1 MAGNRSE
8 IRSKRNV
15 GRIARHREL
24 NAMTDF
30 RIRLQDG
37 RGLYRLAIATFVM
50 AMACAMPARAA
61 LQIDITEGH
70 VDPLPIAIVDFLGA
84 ADQES
89 SVGADIAGVVTNNL
103 ERSGLFRPLPKAAFI
118 EKLSDINVQP
128 RFGDWRIINAQA
140 LVTGQARMESDG
152 RLRVE
157 FRLWDV
163 YAEQQLTGLQFFTTP
178 DNWRRIAHLISDAI
192 YKRLTGEDGYFDTRV
207 VYVSETGPKNNRVKR
222 LTIMDQDGH
231 NPRMLT
237 NGRELVLTPRFS
249 PNSQE
254 ITYLA
259 YRNNAPRVYVLD
271 IETGQQEVVGE
282 FPGMTFAP
290 RFSPDGQKIIMSL
303 QRGGNAD
310 IYTMDLRS
318 RQVTRLTNTA
328 AIDTSPSYSPDGRQI
343 AFESDRGG
351 SQQIYV
357 MNADGSNQRRISF
370 GQGSYATPVWS
381 PRGDLI
387 SFTKISGGRF
397 VIGVMRPD
405 GTGDRVL
412 TEGYHNEG
420 PTWAPNG
427 RVLMFFRETRGAQGG
442 PSLWSVD
449 VTGHNERPA
458 PTPTFAS
465 DPAWS
470 PRIQ

>member
-1 MAGNRSE
+1 
-8 IRSKRNV
+8 
-15 GRIARHREL
+15 
-24 NAMTDF
+24 MTDF
-30 RIRLQDG
+30 RIRLQG
-37 RGLYRLAIATFVM
+37 ERGFCRLALVTFVM
-50 AMACAMPARAA
+50 AMAFAMPARAA

-118 EKLSDINVQP
+118 EKLGDINVQP

-259 YRNNAPRVYVLD
+259 YRNNQPRVYVLD

-357 MNADGSNQRRISF
+357 MNADGSNQRRVSF

>member
-1 MAGNRSE
+1 
-8 IRSKRNV
+8 
-15 GRIARHREL
+15 
-24 NAMTDF
+24 MTD
-30 RIRLQDG
+30 IRTSRQG
-37 RGLYRLAIATFVM
+37 ERGLKWLALATLAM
-50 AMACAMPARAA
+50 AMAFAMPARAA

-70 VDPLPIAIVDFLGA
+70 VDPVPVAIVDFLGTPG
-84 ADQES
+84 QEG
-89 SVGADIAGVVTNNL
+89 SVGADIAGVITNNL

-140 LVTGQARMESDG
+140 LITGQARMESDG

-178 DNWRRIAHLISDAI
+178 DNWRRVAHLISDAI
-192 YKRLTGEDGYFDTRV
+192 YKRLTGEDGYFDTRI

-328 AIDTSPSYSPDGRQI
+328 AIDTAPSYSPDGRQI
-343 AFESDRGG
+343 VFESDRGG

-412 TEGYHNEG
+412 TEGFHNEG

>member
-1 MAGNRSE
+1 
-8 IRSKRNV
+8 
-15 GRIARHREL
+15 
-24 NAMTDF
+24 MTDI
-30 RIRLQDG
+30 RISRQG
-37 RGLYRLAIATFVM
+37 ERGLKWLALATLAM
-50 AMACAMPARAA
+50 AMAFAMPARAA

-70 VDPLPIAIVDFLGA
+70 VDPVPVAIVDFLGTPG
-84 ADQES
+84 QEG
-89 SVGADIAGVVTNNL
+89 SVGADIAGVITNNL

-140 LVTGQARMESDG
+140 LITGQARMESDG

-178 DNWRRIAHLISDAI
+178 DNWRRVAHLISDAI
-192 YKRLTGEDGYFDTRV
+192 YKRLTGEDGYFDTRI

-328 AIDTSPSYSPDGRQI
+328 AIDTAPSYSPDGRQI
-343 AFESDRGG
+343 VFESDRGG

-357 MNADGSNQRRISF
+357 VNADGSNQRRVSF

-412 TEGYHNEG
+412 TEGFHNEG

>member
-1 MAGNRSE
+1 
-8 IRSKRNV
+8 
-15 GRIARHREL
+15 
-24 NAMTDF
+24 MTNF
-30 RIRLQDG
+30 RISRQRERSLK
-37 RGLYRLAIATFVM
+37 RLALATFAV
-50 AMACAMPARAA
+50 AMAFAVPAHAA

-70 VDPLPIAIVDFLGA
+70 VDPVPVAIVDFLGMPGE
-84 ADQES
+84 DS
-89 SVGADIAGVVTNNL
+89 PVGADIAGVVTNNL

-178 DNWRRIAHLISDAI
+178 DNWRRVAHLISDAI
-192 YKRLTGEDGYFDTRV
+192 YKRLTGEDGYFDTRI
-207 VYVSETGPKNNRVKR
+207 VYVSETGPKNNRIKR

-328 AIDTSPSYSPDGRQI
+328 AIDTAPSYSPDGRQI
-343 AFESDRGG
+343 VFESDRGG
-351 SQQIYV
+351 AQQIYV

-412 TEGYHNEG
+412 TEGFHNEG

-458 PTPTFAS
+458 ATPTFAS

>member
-1 MAGNRSE
+1 MFDVMG
-8 IRSKRNV
+8 
-15 GRIARHREL
+15 G
-24 NAMTDF
+24 F
-30 RIRLQDG
+30 R
-37 RGLYRLAIATFVM
+37 RLAFG
-50 AMACAMPARAA
+50 RAA
-61 LQIDITEGH
+61 GGGLAALLMAVAFVASLAGPAQAAIHIDINSPTSE
-70 VDPLPIAIVDFLGA
+70 PMPIAITDFVGGA
-84 ADQES
+84 GQEAS
-89 SVGADIAGVVTNNL
+89 AGIDIAKVVTNDL
-103 ERSGLFRPLPKAAFI
+103 ERSGLFAPLPQNSFI
-118 EKLSDINVQP
+118 EKISDMNVPP
-128 RFGDWRIINAQA
+128 RFGDWRIIKAQS
-140 LVTGQARMESDG
+140 LVTGQTRLEADG

-163 YAEQQLTGLQFFTTP
+163 YGEQQLTGLQFFTTP
-178 DNWRRIAHLISDAI
+178 DNWRRVAHLISDAI
-192 YKRLTGEDGYFDTRV
+192 YERLTGEKGYFDTRI
-207 VYVSETGPKNNRVKR
+207 VYVSETGPKNRRVKR
-222 LTIMDQDGH
+222 LTIMDQDGF

-237 NGRELVLTPRFS
+237 NGAELVLTPRFS

-254 ITYLA
+254 ITYLS
-259 YRNNAPRVYVLD
+259 YHNNRPRVYLLD

-303 QRGGNAD
+303 QRGGNAN

-318 RQVTRLTNTA
+318 RKVTRLTNTA
-328 AIDTSPSYSPDGRQI
+328 AIDTAPSYSPDGTQI
-343 AFESDRGG
+343 TFESDRGG
-351 SQQIYV
+351 AQQIYV
-357 MNADGSNQRRISF
+357 MNADGSNQHRISF
-370 GQGSYATPVWS
+370 GTGRYATPVWS
-381 PRGDLI
+381 PRGDYI
-387 SFTKISGGRF
+387 AFTKMISGQF
-397 VIGVMRPD
+397 VIGVMKPD

-442 PSLWSVD
+442 PNLWSVD
-449 VTGHNERPA
+449 LTGQNVRPV

>member
-1 MAGNRSE
+1 
-8 IRSKRNV
+8 
-15 GRIARHREL
+15 
-24 NAMTDF
+24 MTDF
-30 RIRLQDG
+30 RIRLQGG

-50 AMACAMPARAA
+50 AMAWAMPSRAA

-70 VDPLPIAIVDFLGA
+70 VDPLPVAIVDFLGA
-84 ADQES
+84 GDQES
-89 SVGADIAGVVTNNL
+89 SVGADIAGVVNNNL

-259 YRNNAPRVYVLD
+259 YRNNQPRVYVLD

-357 MNADGSNQRRISF
+357 MNADGSNQRRVSF

>member
-1 MAGNRSE
+1 
-8 IRSKRNV
+8 
-15 GRIARHREL
+15 
-24 NAMTDF
+24 MTDF
-30 RIRLQDG
+30 RIRLQGG

-128 RFGDWRIINAQA
+128 RFGDWRIINSQA

-259 YRNNAPRVYVLD
+259 YRNNQPRVYVLD

>member
-1 MAGNRSE
+1 
-8 IRSKRNV
+8 
-15 GRIARHREL
+15 
-24 NAMTDF
+24 
-30 RIRLQDG
+30 
-37 RGLYRLAIATFVM
+37 
-50 AMACAMPARAA
+50 
-61 LQIDITEGH
+61 
-70 VDPLPIAIVDFLGA
+70 
-84 ADQES
+84 
-89 SVGADIAGVVTNNL
+89 
-103 ERSGLFRPLPKAAFI
+103 
-118 EKLSDINVQP
+118 
-128 RFGDWRIINAQA
+128 
-140 LVTGQARMESDG
+140 MESDG

-343 AFESDRGG
+343 AFEIRSWRFAADLCDERRRFQPAAHQLRSRELCDARLVAAWRPDFLYQDFERTFRDRRDAPGRHRRSCADRGL
-351 SQQIYV
+351 SQ
-357 MNADGSNQRRISF
+357 
-370 GQGSYATPVWS
+370 
-381 PRGDLI
+381 
-387 SFTKISGGRF
+387 
-397 VIGVMRPD
+397 
-405 GTGDRVL
+405 
-412 TEGYHNEG
+412 
-420 PTWAPNG
+420 
-427 RVLMFFRETRGAQGG
+427 
-442 PSLWSVD
+442 
-449 VTGHNERPA
+449 
-458 PTPTFAS
+458 
-465 DPAWS
+465 
-470 PRIQ
+470 

>member
-1 MAGNRSE
+1 MFDFCFALGVSGRRALPALLGAVLMAAS
-8 IRSKRNV
+8 
-15 GRIARHREL
+15 
-24 NAMTDF
+24 
-30 RIRLQDG
+30 
-37 RGLYRLAIATFVM
+37 LAT
-50 AMACAMPARAA
+50 PAKAA
-61 LQIDITEGH
+61 IEIDIGKGN
-70 VDPLPIAIVDFLGA
+70 VDPLPIAVTDFLGA
-84 ADQES
+84 AGQEAS
-89 SVGADIAGVVTNNL
+89 TGSDIATVIANDL
-103 ERSGLFRPLPKAAFI
+103 ERSGLFRPLPKASYI
-118 EKLSDINVQP
+118 EKLTDINVPP
-128 RFGDWRIINAQA
+128 RFGDWRVINAQA
-140 LVTGQARMESDG
+140 LATGQAKLEADG

-163 YAEQQLTGLQFFTTP
+163 YGEQQLTGLQFFTTP
-178 DNWRRIAHLISDAI
+178 DNWRRVAHLVADAI
-192 YKRLTGEDGYFDTRV
+192 YQRLTGEQGYFDTRV
-207 VYVSETGPKNNRVKR
+207 VYVSESGPKNRRVKR
-222 LTIMDQDGH
+222 LAIMDQDGF
-231 NPRMLT
+231 NPHTLT
-237 NGRELVLTPRFS
+237 NGAELVLTPRFS

-254 ITYLA
+254 ITYLS
-259 YRNNAPRVYVLD
+259 YHNNKPRVYLLD
-271 IETGQQEVVGE
+271 IETGQQEVVGD

-290 RFSPDGQKIIMSL
+290 RFSPDGQKVILSL
-303 QRGGNAD
+303 QRGGNSN

-328 AIDTSPSYSPDGRQI
+328 AIDTAPSYSPDGTQI
-343 AFESDRGG
+343 SFESDRGG

-357 MNADGSNQRRISF
+357 MNADGSNQHRVSF
-370 GQGSYATPVWS
+370 GEGRYATPVWS

-387 SFTKISGGRF
+387 AYTKMVRGQF

-427 RVLMFFRETRGAQGG
+427 RVLMFFRERRGAQGG

-449 VTGHNERPA
+449 LTGYNERPVS
-458 PTPTFAS
+458 TPGFAS